1 MSKNLVWDTI
11 FSTYW
16 WEIEL
21 NPSHPAN
28 NSKGH
33 RLTGYSKA
41 QGQSENRDKHNLLMV
56 KILMLIRMSYLKRC
70 NKISFYEKRNS
81 FIEKKE
87 DTLIL
92 ELVPNDFC
100 IYPEYRYD
108 RVDLAKFLKTIYQD
122 VLTGKSVE
130 YLLPLK
136 KEIKKDYSLD
146 TRLDI
151 SKYYFNTFGDLQ
163 IHCEKL
169 ASEGFPL
176 NLVKNF
182 LTRYIDKYP
191 NLETKFYSKEQNQV
205 ATAINNLAGA
215 LTKRV

>member
-21 NPSHPAN
+21 NPAHSEN
-28 NSKGH
+28 NGKGH

-41 QGQSENRDKHNLLMV
+41 QGQAENRDKHNLLMV

-81 FIEKKE
+81 FIEKKA

-108 RVDLAKFLKTIYQD
+108 RLDLSKFLKTIYQD

-136 KEIKKDYSLD
+136 KEIKKDHSLD
-146 TRLDI
+146 VRLDI
-151 SKYYFNTFGDLQ
+151 HKYYFTTFHELQ
-163 IHCEKL
+163 SHCEKL
-169 ASEGFPL
+169 AAEGFPAQM
-176 NLVKNF
+176 VKHF
-182 LTRYIDKYP
+182 LTKYVEKYP
-191 NLETKFYSKEQNQV
+191 NLESKFYKDSEGFN
-205 ATAINNLAGA
+205 
-215 LTKRV
+215 RVVQTISNKFNVR